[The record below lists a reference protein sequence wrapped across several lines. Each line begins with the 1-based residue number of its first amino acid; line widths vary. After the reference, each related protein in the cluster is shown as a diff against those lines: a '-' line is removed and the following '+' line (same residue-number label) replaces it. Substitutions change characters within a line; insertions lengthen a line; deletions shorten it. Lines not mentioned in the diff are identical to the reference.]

1 MDNSISIVNKLHLLT
16 KFIEAGQFD
25 ESDRKS
31 RKYIGLMIKDLADC
45 VLKSVATTPT
55 PTTPINSATYTN
67 PSLIGAPLPLAP
79 PPLYPGPRALVTSN
93 NLNLKRPADS
103 SYLPTSPTQPPN
115 NDVGEQGLGA
125 PLPLAPPPPYPG
137 PHALVTSNIL
147 LRTASPRQSVP
158 PPPDNDEQGLLG
170 FGLRTHDENGAT
182 VISENN
188 HNMFGRSRRQ
198 CRNCGLI
205 VRLIIPANFPFTL
218 TFKFI
223 QIPLGHSSKS
233 IKQDAK

>member
-1 MDNSISIVNKLHLLT
+1 MLRIPRNKAEKGKSSFFPLITYFTKRRIKRSTFCCSFKHVDFKTISSMDNSISIVNKLHLLT

-67 PSLIGAPLPLAP
+67 PSLIGAPLP
-79 PPLYPGPRALVTSN
+79 
-93 NLNLKRPADS
+93 
-103 SYLPTSPTQPPN
+103 
-115 NDVGEQGLGA
+115 
-125 PLPLAPPPPYPG
+125 PPPPYPG

-147 LRTASPRQSVP
+147 LRTASPRQTVP
-158 PPPDNDEQGLLG
+158 PPPDNDEQGLIG

-223 QIPLGHSSKS
+223 QIPLGHSSRS
-233 IKQDAK
+233 IKRVAE